1 MEKKSCCGRNGKR
14 FWNDTPNMG
23 TILAFITSDI
33 DIEQNLLQDALRYAT
48 NKSFNRISVDGQT
61 STNDMA
67 IVLAN
72 GKACNDKIIEKDR
85 NYDTF
90 YKP

>member
-1 MEKKSCCGRNGKR
+1 MAKGSGMIH
-14 FWNDTPNMG
+14 PNMG

-72 GKACNDKIIEKDR
+72 GKACNDKIIEKIEIMIH
-85 NYDTF
+85 F